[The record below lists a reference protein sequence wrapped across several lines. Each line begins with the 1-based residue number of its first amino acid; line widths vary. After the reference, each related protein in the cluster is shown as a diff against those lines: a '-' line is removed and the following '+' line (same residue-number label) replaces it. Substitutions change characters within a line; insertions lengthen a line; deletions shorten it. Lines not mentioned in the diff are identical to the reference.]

1 MRTEWE
7 VVRMKMEEEGLGKE
21 ERQNPVCGEEMG
33 SVSGPR
39 SQSVKMGSGA
49 VGREGRG
56 CGGDGVEF

>member
-1 MRTEWE
+1 
-7 VVRMKMEEEGLGKE
+7 MKMEEEGLGKE

-33 SVSGPR
+33 SVSGLR